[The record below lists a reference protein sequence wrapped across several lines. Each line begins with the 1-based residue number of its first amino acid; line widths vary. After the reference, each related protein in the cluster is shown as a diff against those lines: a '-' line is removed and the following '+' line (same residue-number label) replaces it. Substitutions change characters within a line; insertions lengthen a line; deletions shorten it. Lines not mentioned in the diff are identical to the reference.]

1 MNISEALESLRSK
14 AFADPALRN
23 ALLATR
29 EHPDALAEFCRIST
43 EAGLPIYEMDI
54 IEYGE
59 YAYAAMKRS
68 TNGGGEN
75 SPLLDGEDDAYEMFL
90 FELEQQNKQDIAD
103 RAGFSESWVLTTL
116 FFEMEPMNF
125 CRLGTSSVSDKFG
138 IHGFQD
144 MPTLLGTVNDL

>member
-14 AFADPALRN
+14 ALADPALRN

-90 FELEQQNKQDIAD
+90 FELEQQNNMI
-103 RAGFSESWVLTTL
+103 
-116 FFEMEPMNF
+116 
-125 CRLGTSSVSDKFG
+125 
-138 IHGFQD
+138 
-144 MPTLLGTVNDL
+144 

>member
-14 AFADPALRN
+14 ALADPALRN

-75 SPLLDGEDDAYEMFL
+75 SPLLDGEEDAYEMFL
-90 FELEQQNKQDIAD
+90 FELEQQNKQDMAD
-103 RAGFSESWVLTTL
+103 
-116 FFEMEPMNF
+116 
-125 CRLGTSSVSDKFG
+125 
-138 IHGFQD
+138 
-144 MPTLLGTVNDL
+144 